1 MARAISA
8 RLRLQ
13 GTLVATTPLHV
24 GGFGEDVDTDL
35 PLARNGRGEWYVPGT
50 SLAGPFRHWCER
62 RFGNEFVRRLWGF
75 QEGEEGHASYV
86 IVEDAAVENADSV
99 LDEIRDHV
107 GIDRKWG
114 CAAEHIKFDRAILPR
129 GTRLR
134 LSLIMEV
141 GEDLDHKRALAVLA
155 HLKNALEAEE
165 IRLGAAKTRGLG
177 RVRLENAEVRRWI
190 FNERNGILEALEKTD
205 GSPVSLDELQTACQN
220 YSPHPAQISTITI
233 DWEPV
238 GPLMVKAGYEGVA
251 ADMIP
256 LVSGVNGQVALVLP
270 GSSIK
275 GSLRSHAE
283 RIVRTLLDK
292 DFKDVSD
299 AKQRFLSQ
307 VELPLIN
314 ELFGMRGQQ
323 QTKQNDHQDCL
334 PGQGALAVDDCYGRN
349 RLRREQWQAIETA
362 QTDLEMRQALDS
374 AMLKAW
380 QEAYHVAVDRWLGSS
395 AESML
400 YTVLEPHRANWEP
413 IRLTLDFQRLPSNER
428 LPAVALLLLILR
440 DLAQDRIP
448 LGFATH
454 RGMGSI
460 RVINVRFAISTTD
473 STLAKLAQVRIE
485 NGQLI
490 SVPEEIKQA
499 WRQWSQETQSA
510 KTSSQGANT

>member
-1 MARAISA
+1 MARVISA

-50 SLAGPFRHWCER
+50 SLAGPLRHWCER
-62 RFGNEFVRRLWGF
+62 RLGKNLVQRLWGF
-75 QEGEEGHASYV
+75 QEGEDGHASYV
-86 IVEDAAVENADSV
+86 IVEDAAVENADSD

-114 CAAEHIKFDRAILPR
+114 CAAEHIKFDRAILRR

-134 LSLIMEV
+134 LSLLMEV
-141 GEDLDHKRALAVLA
+141 GEDLDPQQALALLGY
-155 HLKNALEAEE
+155 LKNALEAGE

-190 FNERNGILEALEKTD
+190 FNDRNGILEALENTD
-205 GSPVSLDELQTACQN
+205 GTPVSLDELQAACQK
-220 YSPHPAQISTITI
+220 YSPYPAQTWTITI

-251 ADMIP
+251 ADIIP
-256 LVSGVNGQVALVLP
+256 LVSGVNGHVALVLP

-275 GSLRSHAE
+275 GCLRSHAE
-283 RIVRTLLDK
+283 RIIRTLLQR
-292 DFKDVSD
+292 DVSNASD
-299 AKQRFLSQ
+299 PKQRFLWD
-307 VELPLIN
+307 VELPLID
-314 ELFGMRGQQ
+314 ELFGKRGQRE
-323 QTKQNDHQDCL
+323 TEHTDHQDYL
-334 PGQGALAVDDCYGRN
+334 PGQGALAVDDCYGRD
-349 RLRREQWQAIETA
+349 RFSQKQWQAIETA
-362 QTDLEMRQALDS
+362 QTDPDMRQALDA

-380 QEAYHVAVDRWLGSS
+380 QEAYHVAIDRWLGSS

-413 IRLTLDFQRLPSNER
+413 IRLTLDFHRLPSDKR

-460 RVINVRFAISTTD
+460 RVIRIGFESGDLDHDLAIVN
-473 STLAKLAQVRIE
+473 QVLIE
-485 NGQLI
+485 NGRLI
-490 SVPEEIKQA
+490 RVPEEIKRA
-499 WRQWSQETQSA
+499 WRQWLHETQSA
-510 KTSSQGANT
+510 RTPSQGANT

>member
-1 MARAISA
+1 MARVISA

-50 SLAGPFRHWCER
+50 SLAGPLRHWCER
-62 RFGNEFVRRLWGF
+62 RLGKHIVPPLWGF
-75 QEGEEGHASYV
+75 HEREDGHASYV

-134 LSLIMEV
+134 LSLTIEV
-141 GEDLDHKRALAVLA
+141 GDSLDQKQVLAVLG
-155 HLKNALEAEE
+155 HLKNALEAGE

-177 RVRLENAEVRRWI
+177 CVRLENAEVRRWI
-190 FNERNGILEALEKTD
+190 FNDRHGILEALENTD
-205 GSPVSLDELQTACQN
+205 GSPVSLDELRTTCQK
-220 YSPHPAQISTITI
+220 YSPHPTQTWTITI
-233 DWEPV
+233 YWKPV

-251 ADMIP
+251 ADIIP

-275 GSLRSHAE
+275 GCLRSHAE
-283 RIVRTLLDK
+283 RIIRTLLEL
-292 DFKDVSD
+292 DVSNASD
-299 AKQRFLSQ
+299 PKQRFLRD
-307 VELPLIN
+307 VELPLID
-314 ELFGMRGQQ
+314 ELFGKGGQQ
-323 QTKQNDHQDCL
+323 QATQNDHQDCL
-334 PGQGALAVDDCYGRN
+334 PGRGALAVDDCYGRD
-349 RLRREQWQAIETA
+349 RFLREQWQAIETA
-362 QTDLEMRQALDS
+362 QTDLDMRQALDA

-400 YTVLEPHRANWEP
+400 YTVLEPHNVEWEP
-413 IRLTLDFQRLPSNER
+413 IRLTLDFQRLPSNKR
-428 LPAVALLLLILR
+428 LPAVALLLLVLR

-460 RVINVRFAISTTD
+460 CVNRVGLESGDLDDDLAIVT
-473 STLAKLAQVRIE
+473 QVRIE
-485 NGQLI
+485 NGRLI
-490 SVPEEIKQA
+490 RVPDEIKRA
-499 WRQWSQETQSA
+499 WRQWLQETRSA
-510 KTSSQGANT
+510 RTSSQGANT